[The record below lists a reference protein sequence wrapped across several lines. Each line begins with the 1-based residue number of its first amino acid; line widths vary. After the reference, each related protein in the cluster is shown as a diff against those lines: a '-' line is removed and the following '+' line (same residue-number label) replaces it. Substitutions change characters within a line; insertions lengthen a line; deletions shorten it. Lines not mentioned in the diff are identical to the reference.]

1 MNPEQA
7 QRIPKTNVSD
17 LRKAANPVDCRPSR
31 FRIRC
36 FVADCLLPA
45 RQGEEK
51 QFVPNMS
58 FR

>member
-51 QFVPNMS
+51 
-58 FR
+58 